1 MILEKKYSK
10 DAIHKA
16 INEANLIVD
25 KILDTI
31 YLDPHFGNNIEDI
44 EANAIDE
51 YFDFIRLIVDGNTGY
66 GDIPVIEISDIFNRE
81 YPNTV
86 IPHYISENFDSLV
99 RTLNEVEIADV
110 SNGDHYKMEFYRIE
124 SFIASV
130 AFMIN
135 LIDLLAVSDV
145 FETNKCKNL
154 QFETLENIREK
165 YEKVVFD
172 LLTHMMYSALHSKCD
187 TIRNRFVDTTNLG
200 V

>member
-16 INEANLIVD
+16 INESKMIVD
-25 KILDTI
+25 NILDTI
-31 YLDPHFGNNIEDI
+31 YLDPHFGRNIEDI
-44 EANAIDE
+44 EANTIDE
-51 YFDFIRLIVDGNTGY
+51 YFDFIRLIVDDGTGY

-81 YPNTV
+81 YTNTV
-86 IPHYISENFDSLV
+86 IPHYISEKFESLV
-99 RTLNEVEIADV
+99 RTLTESEIADV
-110 SNGDHYKMEFYRIE
+110 SNGDHHKMEFYRIE

-145 FETNKCKNL
+145 FETNKCKNI
-154 QFETLENIREK
+154 QFEILESIRGK

-187 TIRNRFVDTTNLG
+187 IIRNRFIDTTNYG
-200 V
+200 M